1 MIGCFG
7 TYFTDAHD
15 LIAAYA
21 DGVFETVAVPKLE
34 QCYVQTNV
42 GWVQGSVEGYFFEEA
57 CEVFYVVHLGVIC
70 EK

>member
-21 DGVFETVAVPKLE
+21 DGVFETVAVPELE
-34 QCYVQTNV
+34 
-42 GWVQGSVEGYFFEEA
+42 
-57 CEVFYVVHLGVIC
+57 
-70 EK
+70 